1 MTTRTHSKWKWLGW
15 IESTLRWNFTLM
27 SHSNELIQLD
37 LYLAVKSRLNRMVS
51 LAHKSSDFI
60 SVTVQQDD
68 DEKTKPQK
76 HKHTQTHPFASHKQ
90 QKCSF
95 RPTISLFISC
105 RFVLLMSVHV
115 YLSIFTAQSVYMWML
130 SIINS
135 WYFLLCMDLNTL
147 SIRDWNCITL
157 GWATSIV
164 TLWYKSRNMRLRSGD
179 R

>member
-1 MTTRTHSKWKWLGW
+1 MNTRTHSKWKWLGW

-76 HKHTQTHPFASHKQ
+76 HKHTQTHSFASQKQ

-115 YLSIFTAQSVYMWML
+115 YLSIFTAQSVYVNAFNYKFLIFSTLHGLKYSFDSWLKLYYSWL
-130 SIINS
+130 S
-135 WYFLLCMDLNTL
+135 Y
-147 SIRDWNCITL
+147 
-157 GWATSIV
+157 
-164 TLWYKSRNMRLRSGD
+164 
-179 R
+179 